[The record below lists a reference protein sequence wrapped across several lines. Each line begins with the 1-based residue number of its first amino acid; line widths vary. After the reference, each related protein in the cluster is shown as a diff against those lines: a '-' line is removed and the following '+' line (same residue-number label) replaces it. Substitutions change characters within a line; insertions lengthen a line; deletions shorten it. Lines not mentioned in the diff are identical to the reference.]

1 MARWTEEDIRIFWE
15 MKREGA
21 TLVDI
26 ADRLG
31 RNYTAVATYASK
43 QRKKVKFREDTKMEV
58 EMNNIA
64 PEATIKV
71 DTPVAMPDN
80 PAQKLNGAI
89 YHALDMIASQELEFL
104 DMNVS
109 LNDDSAAMV
118 VHFVRR

>member
-1 MARWTEEDIRIFWE
+1 
-15 MKREGA
+15 
-21 TLVDI
+21 
-26 ADRLG
+26 
-31 RNYTAVATYASK
+31 
-43 QRKKVKFREDTKMEV
+43 MEV
-58 EMNNIA
+58 ETNNAA
-64 PEATIKV
+64 PETTTEVNA
-71 DTPVAMPDN
+71 PVVAPDN